1 MSIIE
6 KNISNFIETQFPEIY
21 REEGPVFVEFVKKYY
36 EWLESSNNA
45 IYHSRRM
52 LEYKDIDET
61 VDDFVLKFK
70 QKYLADIQFD
80 TVSQTRQLI
89 KHSLDLYRSKGTER
103 SVDLFFRAVFGKPAE
118 VYYPGEDIFRLSDG
132 KWVKPKYLEVT
143 PSDFNVDFVGKQIV
157 GVNTGAT
164 AFVERYIRRKVKKKY
179 INIFYISAIRG
190 EFETGELIS
199 LYGQSLKNLPT
210 VIGSMTTLEI
220 IAGGEDFKI
229 GDIVSLTSNNGLQ
242 GKARVTSISD
252 IVGIVEFNLE
262 ESGWGYSTNSEI
274 LVSEKVL
281 TLANVQT
288 IANTTNTQFE
298 IFETIKQPLANIV
311 YINANNT
318 FTPNTGNV
326 LYTYYSNNTVAGMG
340 VVLSATTDG
349 STNGEIYVVEKI
361 GTLGPV
367 EQPAASNGAGSVYIT
382 PSVGVVNGY
391 SNVVSGCNIVRG
403 TSTAYNAQ
411 FGPGVIIEFFEY
423 AEDSNIKSFNANTNV
438 NGATDFI
445 SLANNTFVNNSVVLY
460 YTGVGNTA
468 ISGLSNNTNYY
479 VTFANSSGV
488 QLSLTKGGTAENITA
503 SSISESGH
511 FLKGTGKQLIGTET
525 RRVTAIAN
533 STQLTVDSPFT
544 VNSNFV
550 LGQIVSN
557 RIIQGT
563 GTNFTGNF
571 VYGDKIAIYTNST
584 SYFLRTVNAVT
595 NATFMTIQEAITV
608 ANASANYAT
617 VTSNMYIYNSSNT
630 IVANIQ
636 SRTDR
641 SVTANVMGIGANLIL
656 YYANSSGTYSNGQYI
671 YQLGPDDKEIANAR
685 IITNLSRTGANG
697 SLTVNTAV
705 GVFRV
710 NSVYPIR
717 LRNANGVNANVTANL
732 VSVDM
737 QIGVMNIA
745 GSFITS
751 DTNFIYGLETTSNA
765 TVTRISTGVFAD
777 FEVSNTLQFSET
789 ITTSSE
795 KIKPYANLALN
806 AYAYGFVSYP
816 SANVT
821 QPTLDEVFDIKPY
834 TMGGISTLSV
844 VNPGKNYDYPPFVTI
859 YDPLISSYGRT
870 DYNIEIANTTGIFTV
885 GELVEQNSVLV
896 GQVRRSNGTVVV
908 MKRLKFE
915 NTIALGDPLVG
926 VNSGVTANVVAVSEI
941 ENIEP
946 IGLNAIITS
955 NVQTGVGSVT
965 SLEVIDSGYGYTNG
979 EIATFTSGDGVR
991 SGLSK
996 VYLGKKGV
1004 SEGYY
1009 RNKNGFLSD
1018 SKYIFDGEYYQDY
1031 SYEVRTA
1038 VTADKYAEMLKNVLH
1053 VAGTKAFYA
1062 VIVSEKANTSTNII
1076 SDITEE

>member
-1 MSIIE
+1 MSTIE

-21 REEGPVFVEFVKKYY
+21 REEGPLFVEFVKKYY

-61 VDDFVLKFK
+61 VDDFVVKFK
-70 QKYLADIQFD
+70 QKYLSDIQFD

-143 PSDFNVDFVGKQIV
+143 PSDFNVQFVGKQIV
-157 GVNTGAT
+157 GINTGAT

-179 INIFYISAIRG
+179 INILYISAIRG

-220 IAGGEDFKI
+220 IAGSEDFKI

-242 GKARVTSISD
+242 GKARVTTISD
-252 IVGIVEFNLE
+252 IVGIVQFNLND
-262 ESGWGYSTNSEI
+262 SGWGYSANAEV

-288 IANTTNTQFE
+288 LANTTNTQFE

-318 FTPNTGNV
+318 FTPNTDDI
-326 LYTYYSNNTVAGMG
+326 LYTYYSNNSVAGIG
-340 VVLSATTDG
+340 VVLTATTNG
-349 STNGEIYVVEKI
+349 STNGELYVVEKV

-367 EQPAASNGAGSVYIT
+367 EQPTTNSAGSIYIT

-391 SNVVSGCNIVRG
+391 SNVVSGCNVVRG
-403 TSTAYNAQ
+403 TGTAYNAE
-411 FGPGVIIEFFEY
+411 FGPGVIIEFFKY
-423 AEDSNIKSFNANTNV
+423 NANNE
-438 NGATDFI
+438 
-445 SLANNTFVNNSVVLY
+445 LL
-460 YTGVGNTA
+460 
-468 ISGLSNNTNYY
+468 
-479 VTFANSSGV
+479 
-488 QLSLTKGGTAENITA
+488 
-503 SSISESGH
+503 
-511 FLKGTGKQLIGTET
+511 GTET
-525 RRVTAIAN
+525 KRVTAIAN
-533 STQLTVDSPFT
+533 ATQLTVDSTFT
-544 VNSNFV
+544 SNSNYV

-557 RIIQGT
+557 RLIQGT
-563 GTNFTGNF
+563 GTNFTANF

-595 NATFMTIQEAITV
+595 NATFMSIQEAITV
-608 ANASANYAT
+608 ANASANYAK
-617 VTSNMYIYNSSNT
+617 VTSNKYIYNSSNT

-641 SVTANVMGIGANLIL
+641 SVTANVMGIGANLTIH
-656 YYANSSGTYSNGQYI
+656 YSNSSGTYSNGQYV
-671 YQLGPDDKEIANAR
+671 YQLGPDNKEIANAR
-685 IITNLSRTGANG
+685 IISLITRTGSNG
-697 SLTVNTAV
+697 SFTVNSAV

-710 NSVYPIR
+710 GSIYPLR
-717 LRNANGVNANVTANL
+717 LRYANGSDASVTANIM
-732 VSVDM
+732 SVDM
-737 QIGVMNIA
+737 NIGVINIA

-751 DTNFIYGLETTSNA
+751 NTNFIYGLDTSSNA
-765 TVTRISTGVFAD
+765 TVTRVSTGVFAD
-777 FEVSNTLQFSET
+777 FEVSNTLQFSDT

-795 KIKPYANLALN
+795 KIKTYANLALN
-806 AYAYGFVSYP
+806 SYAFGFVSYP

-821 QPTLDEVFDIKPY
+821 QPYLDEIFDIKPY
-834 TMGGISTLSV
+834 TMGGISSLSV

-859 YDPLISSYGRT
+859 YDPLIASYNRT
-870 DYNIEIANTTGIFTV
+870 DYAIEIANTTGIFTV
-885 GELVEQNSVLV
+885 GELLEQNSVLV
-896 GQVRRSNGTVVV
+896 GQVRVSNGTALI

-915 NTIALGDPLVG
+915 NTLTLIDPLVG
-926 VNSGVTANVVAVSEI
+926 VNSGVTANVVSISQI

-946 IGLNAIITS
+946 IGLNAVITA
-955 NVQTGVGSVT
+955 NVQTGEGSVT

-979 EIATFTSGDGVR
+979 EIATFTSSDGER

-1053 VAGTKAFYA
+1053 VAGTKTFYA